1 LTQFTGQQLKL
12 RMLRGIHKATS
23 TWVGKAIMA
32 VVMGGL
38 IVSFAIWGIGDIFR
52 GFGVNSVAK
61 IGGTEITIAQFQ
73 QYYTDQLQQYS
84 RRLGKPIS
92 PDQARATGLDRQL
105 LGQMVAETALDEQ
118 AGKLRL
124 GLSDADI
131 AQRITSDPNFRGV
144 DGRFDRARFEQIIRQ
159 AGYSEGR
166 YVAEQRNVML
176 RRQIAQS
183 ISGELPVPTTL
194 LTAINQYQNEK
205 RSVEYLALTSA
216 QAGDIPAP
224 TPDVLTKYFEDRKDL
239 FRAPEYR
246 KISILALTPAEIA
259 KPDAVSDAD
268 AKAYYDQHKA
278 SYGTPERSELRQMVF
293 PNEQE
298 AAAAKEK
305 LAKGMSFT
313 DLAKERGLKD
323 SDTDIGMVAKSDII
337 DPAVADAAFA
347 LKSGE
352 VSAPVKGT
360 FGTVLVEAGKIEP
373 GTQKTYE
380 EVASQIKREIAESH
394 AKSEVGT
401 LRDKIEDERAAGST
415 LAETAKK
422 LGLKSVTFDAVDR
435 AGRAPDGKPVTGL
448 PRTPDVVNAAFA
460 SDVGVDTEA
469 LSMQGGGFLWY
480 DVTGITRSRERTLDE
495 VKDQA
500 ATRWRDDEVAKRLK
514 AKTDEM
520 LGKLKAG
527 STMAQL
533 ANENGLKVET
543 ATDLQRRK
551 PGGFVP
557 AKLVEAAFKTPK
569 DVPTITDGNTETE
582 RFVFRVTEVTDPK
595 LDAASPEAKQ
605 LSATLQNS
613 YADDIIGEYIGRL
626 ETDLGVSINEAAFNQ
641 VVGGGSANQ

>member
-1 LTQFTGQQLKL
+1 
-12 RMLRGIHKATS
+12 MLRGIHKATS

-533 ANENGLKVET
+533 ATENGLKVET

>member
-1 LTQFTGQQLKL
+1 
-12 RMLRGIHKATS
+12 MLRGIHKATS

-495 VKDQA
+495 VKDQV

-533 ANENGLKVET
+533 ATENGLKVET